1 MKTLSLTPETK
12 INAILV
18 VDKKENRVCVST
30 DMDMTLL
37 NWIFKHSMSDK
48 ALEFGELPNLLNMVF
63 KYNCDGSNETH
74 KMSGYL
80 YQDKK
85 YTVFVNVFDK

>member
-18 VDKKENRVCVST
+18 VDKKENRVCMST
-30 DMDMTLL
+30 DMDMSLL
-37 NWIFKHSMSDK
+37 EWTIQHSMSNK
-48 ALEFGELPNLLNMVF
+48 VLEFGELPNFLNMVL

>member
-1 MKTLSLTPETK
+1 METLSLTPETK

-18 VDKKENRVCVST
+18 VDKKENRVCMST

-37 NWIFKHSMSDK
+37 DWTIKHSMSDK
-48 ALEFGELPNLLNMVF
+48 VLEFGELPNFLNMVL